1 MLKNK
6 FITFCEGDLIKAIFS
21 NRFFKF
27 KKHKFAAMFIPEDIS
42 QINARGS
49 QPEVIEQQIENF
61 KTGFPFLKL
70 SEAASN
76 YHGII
81 KLSESE
87 IQKYISIFEEKNSN
101 KLELIKFVPASGAAS
116 RMFKSLFSALDNLQK
131 GKTTEEIMADKEVA
145 MFFDQLDQFAFY
157 EDLQKL
163 AASENK
169 SVEEIPAQKILE
181 WLLLEQGLNYGNL
194 PKALLKFHRYPDQIR
209 TPLEEHFVEGAMYSK
224 NSSGVVRLHF
234 TVSTEHEQ
242 AMEQLVAELK
252 PKYEELFGVNYA
264 VSFSNQKPSTDTVAV
279 TPDNE
284 LFRNKDNSLL
294 FRPAGHGALLD
305 NLNDLDADIVFIKN
319 IDNVVPE
326 QLNQPTIDS
335 KKALAGILI
344 SIQEQIF
351 HYQKILKDNYPSTL
365 ESGFYAE
372 LANYLENVLN
382 TTPPQNQ
389 YYSEKEELYHY
400 FSKKMNRPVRVCG
413 MVKNQGEPGG
423 GPFFALNNDG
433 SVSLQIVESSQ
444 IDFNDP
450 AQAALA
456 QKATHFNP
464 VDLVCGIKNYEGKK
478 YNLLEFSDPKTG
490 LITTKSSDGKELK
503 AQELPGLW
511 NGSMSDWN
519 TIFVEVPIETFNPV
533 KTVNDLLRKEHQAK

>member
-1 MLKNK
+1 M
-6 FITFCEGDLIKAIFS
+6 
-21 NRFFKF
+21 FK
-27 KKHKFAAMFIPEDIS
+27 PEDIS
-42 QINARGS
+42 QIKAHGS
-49 QPEVIEQQIENF
+49 KSEVIEQQIENF

-70 SEAASN
+70 TEAASN

-81 KLSESE
+81 QLSESE
-87 IQKYISIFEEKNSN
+87 MTKYISIFEERNS
-101 KLELIKFVPASGAAS
+101 KELELLKFVPASGAAS
-116 RMFKSLFSALDNLQK
+116 RMFKSLFTALDDLRK
-131 GKTTEEIMADKEVA
+131 GKTPAEIMNDKEVA
-145 MFFDQLDQFAFY
+145 AFFDQLDRFAFY
-157 EDLQKL
+157 EDLKIL
-163 AASENK
+163 AASEGK
-169 SVEEIPAQKILE
+169 SIDEISTQKILE
-181 WLLLEQGLNYGNL
+181 WVLLEQGLNYGNL
-194 PKALLKFHRYPDQIR
+194 PKALLKFHSYADQIR

-224 NSSGVVRLHF
+224 NNSGIVDLHF
-234 TVSTEHEQ
+234 TVSTEHQQ
-242 AMEQLVAELK
+242 AMEELVAEIK
-252 PKYEELFGVNYA
+252 PKYEELLGVTYR

-319 IDNVVPE
+319 IDNVVPD
-326 QLNQPTIDS
+326 QLNKPTIDS

-344 SIQEQIF
+344 SLQEQIF
-351 HYQKILKDNYPSTL
+351 HYQKMLKEHHPSTL
-365 ESGFYAE
+365 ENGFYAE

-389 YYSEKEELYHY
+389 YYSEKEELYRY
-400 FSKKMNRPVRVCG
+400 FSNKINRPVRVCG

-423 GPFFALNNDG
+423 GPFFAMNSDG
-433 SVSLQIVESSQ
+433 SMSLQIVESSQ
-444 IDFNDP
+444 IDFSDP
-450 AQAALA
+450 EQAAIA
-456 QKATHFNP
+456 KKATHFNP

-478 YNLLEFSDPKTG
+478 YNLLDFSDPKTG
-490 LITTKSSDGKELK
+490 LITIKSSDGKELK

-519 TIFVEVPIETFNPV
+519 TLFVEVPIETFNPV

>member
-1 MLKNK
+1 M
-6 FITFCEGDLIKAIFS
+6 
-21 NRFFKF
+21 FK
-27 KKHKFAAMFIPEDIS
+27 PEDIS
-42 QINARGS
+42 QIKARGS
-49 QPEVIEQQIENF
+49 QAEAIEQQIENF
-61 KTGFPFLKL
+61 KTGFPYLKL

-116 RMFKSLFSALDNLQK
+116 RMFKSLFSALDNLRK

-145 MFFDQLDQFAFY
+145 LFFNQLNQFAFY
-157 EDLQKL
+157 EDLQRL
-163 AASENK
+163 ATSENK

-181 WLLLEQGLNYGNL
+181 WVLLEEGLNYGNL

-224 NSSGVVRLHF
+224 NSSGTVILHF
-234 TVSTEHEQ
+234 TVSTEHQQ

-252 PKYEELFGVNYA
+252 PKYEELFGVTYA

-351 HYQKILKDNYPSTL
+351 HYQKILKENYPSTL

-423 GPFFALNNDG
+423 GPFFAMNNDG

-444 IDFNDP
+444 IDFSDP
-450 AQAALA
+450 TQAALA

-519 TIFVEVPIETFNPV
+519 TLFVEVPIETFNPV

>member
-1 MLKNK
+1 
-6 FITFCEGDLIKAIFS
+6 
-21 NRFFKF
+21 
-27 KKHKFAAMFIPEDIS
+27 MFRPEDIS
-42 QINARGS
+42 QIKAHGS

-61 KTGFPFLKL
+61 KAGFPFLKL
-70 SEAASN
+70 TEAASN

-101 KLELIKFVPASGAAS
+101 QLELIKFVPASGAAS
-116 RMFKSLFSALDNLQK
+116 RMFKSLFAALDDLRK
-131 GKTTEEIMADKEVA
+131 GKTTAEIMKDKEVVL
-145 MFFDQLDQFAFY
+145 FFGKLDLFAFY
-157 EDLQKL
+157 EDLKEL
-163 AASENK
+163 ATSENK
-169 SVEEIPAQKILE
+169 TIEAIPAQKILE
-181 WLLLEQGLNYGNL
+181 WVLLEQGLNYGNK

-224 NSSGVVRLHF
+224 SNLGKVNLHF
-234 TVSTEHEQ
+234 TVSTEHQQ
-242 AMEQLVAELK
+242 ALEQLVAEIK
-252 PKYEELFGVNYA
+252 PRYEGMLGVTYQ

-284 LFRNKDNSLL
+284 LFRNNDNSLL
-294 FRPAGHGALLD
+294 FRPAGHGALLE
-305 NLNDLDADIVFIKN
+305 NLNDLESDIVFIKN

-326 QLNQPTIDS
+326 QLNKSTINS

-344 SIQEQIF
+344 SLQDQIF
-351 HYQKILKDNYPSTL
+351 NYQKILNEHQSDAL

-372 LANYLENVLN
+372 IANFLENVLN
-382 TTPPQNQ
+382 ITPPKSL
-389 YYSEKEELYHY
+389 YSKDKEELFHY
-400 FSKKMNRPVRVCG
+400 FSKKINRPVRVCG

-423 GPFFALNNDG
+423 GPFFAQNSDG

-444 IDFNDP
+444 IDFTDLE
-450 AQAALA
+450 QAAIA

-464 VDLVCGIKNYEGKK
+464 VDLVCGIRNYEGKK
-478 YNLLEFSDPKTG
+478 YNLLEFSDPRTG

-533 KTVNDLLRKEHQAK
+533 KTVNDLLRKEHQTK